1 MNRTTCPTQQRGVAL
16 ITVLMVVALVAILG
30 TEMVTRL
37 QLQVQRTANIKD
49 ANQAYWYAL
58 GAEQYARKSI
68 GELLDLSG
76 DKIHLNQPWSQ
87 EFVYPL
93 DNGGIQAQLVDMQ
106 SCFNLNALTFN
117 QEGAEFSTGSQVTA
131 EMEAFQRLLLTPEL
145 IPGLDSYSADVVRDS
160 LADWLDENDQIR
172 SFGAEDVDYESLPN
186 PYLAGNAPMQNK
198 TELRLVNGVRP
209 EWINALM
216 PLVCA
221 RPNDLAMQINVNT
234 MTEELAPVLAAV
246 TGLDVEQARRLI
258 AARPS
263 DGYDDVTAFLSEP
276 DITALELPQD
286 RQQWFSVTTQYFIL
300 YTKTRYNNATFAMS
314 SVFHVDANKQVTVVR
329 REFGGRY

>member
-1 MNRTTCPTQQRGVAL
+1 MSSTSFRQGGVAL

-30 TEMVTRL
+30 TEMIARL
-37 QLQVQRTANIKD
+37 QLQAQRTANIKD

-68 GELLDLSG
+68 AQLLDLSG

-87 EFVYPL
+87 EFIYPI

-106 SCFNLNALTFN
+106 SCFNLNALTHN
-117 QEGAEFSTGSQVTA
+117 RSEGEQNSGSQVSA
-131 EMEAFQRLLLTPEL
+131 EMEAFQRLLQTPQL
-145 IPGLDSYSADVVRDS
+145 LPDMDSYTAETVRDS
-160 LADWLDENDQIR
+160 LADWLDNDDQIR
-172 SFGAEDVDYESLPN
+172 GFGAEDMDYESLPN
-186 PYLAGNAPMQNK
+186 PYLAANTMMQNK
-198 TELRLVNGVRP
+198 SELRIVNGVSAV
-209 EWINALM
+209 WINDLL

-221 RPNDLAMQINVNT
+221 RPNNSSMQININT

-246 TGLDVEQARRLI
+246 TGLDVEQARRLV

-263 DGYDDVTAFLSEP
+263 DGYDDTVGFLAEP
-276 DITALELPQD
+276 DIAALALPQE

-314 SVFHVDANKQVTVVR
+314 SVFFVDENKKVTVVR
-329 REFGGRY
+329 REFGGKY